1 MRKLSWSVVVAGMMI
16 LVGAR
21 AHAEESPAPVAR
33 AHQAIQAN
41 AADIMS
47 WVYPTVR
54 FDGIAGCEWA
64 EATGGFVVACR
75 FDYVDAGDHDAR
87 VLRFRL
93 NGQGMIKQIED
104 GGGDSIFPAFFT
116 LRATKGLAAEMA
128 QRELAQNSAKL
139 DADQR
144 ALLRLLARSPEPEEI
159 LAFLLNVQIALS

>member
-1 MRKLSWSVVVAGMMI
+1 MRKLSWSLVVAGMMI

-21 AHAEESPAPVAR
+21 AHGEESPAQVAR
-33 AHQAIQAN
+33 AHRAIQAN

-54 FDGIAGCEWA
+54 FDGIAGCEWE
-64 EATGGFVVACR
+64 EATGGHRRVPVR
-75 FDYVDAGDHDAR
+75 VRRRRGPRRAR
-87 VLRFRL
+87 VALPPERA
-93 NGQGMIKQIED
+93 GMIKQIED
-104 GGGDSIFPAFFT
+104 GGGNSIFPAFFT

-159 LAFLLNVQIALS
+159 LAFLLNVQIVLS

>member
-1 MRKLSWSVVVAGMMI
+1 MRKLSWSLLVAGVVVVAG
-16 LVGAR
+16 AR
-21 AHAEESPAPVAR
+21 ARAEESPGQVAR
-33 AHQAIQAN
+33 AHRAIQAN
-41 AADIMS
+41 ATDIMS
-47 WVYPTVR
+47 WVYPTVK
-54 FDGIAGCEWA
+54 FEGIGGCEWA
-64 EATGGFVVACR
+64 EATGGYTVACR

-159 LAFLLNVQIALS
+159 LAFLLNIQIALS